1 MNLDSLLAPFHPS
14 PAGRVP
20 WWIDPG
26 RWHVPSPLAI
36 GAVALLTVAAAAT
49 WWCMRQPPQ
58 VGVPA
63 LIFVLFAEL
72 VVVLGLGAARARA
85 VVWES
90 LARISKLE
98 SVLEELRR
106 IGPPRPELHGGEQ
119 SPTPENRA
127 ASAALRRDLALL
139 EERLAESVA
148 RVRYDIEDGKL
159 LLVDLLGRSD
169 GAAVT
174 RSESPG

>member
-1 MNLDSLLAPFHPS
+1 MNLDSLLAPFRPS
-14 PAGRVP
+14 PADRVP

-49 WWCMRQPPQ
+49 WWCMRQPLQ

-106 IGPPRPELHGGEQ
+106 IAPPRPELHGGH
-119 SPTPENRA
+119 TA
-127 ASAALRRDLALL
+127 AAGDLARRPIS
-139 EERLAESVA
+139 EPTMQVRLSLMPASSVS
-148 RVRYDIEDGKL
+148 RGG
-159 LLVDLLGRSD
+159 LGGGGGGGG
-169 GAAVT
+169 GAGAGRT
-174 RSESPG
+174 RC

>member
-1 MNLDSLLAPFHPS
+1 MNSGSQLPPFRPS
-14 PAGRVP
+14 PDSRGT

-26 RWHVPSPLAI
+26 RWNMPSPLVV
-36 GAVALLTVAAAAT
+36 GAVGLLTVAAAAT

-58 VGVPA
+58 IGLPT
-63 LIFVLFAEL
+63 LIFVLFSEL

-98 SVLEELRR
+98 SVLEDLRR
-106 IGPPRPELHGGEQ
+106 IDPPRPELHVGEQ
-119 SPTPENRA
+119 SPTPENGA
-127 ASAALRRDLALL
+127 ASEALRRDLALL
-139 EERLAESVA
+139 EEHLAESVA

-174 RSESPG
+174 RSESP